1 MRGKAEARGVDRG
14 FCLAHDI
21 VGGADLVLRGGSWSY
36 GPASARVAYR
46 VDGAPGYRGLNLG
59 FRLAYD
65 STKGEQ
71 HEKEE

>member
-1 MRGKAEARGVDRG
+1 MRSKAKARSGARG

-21 VGGADLVLRGGSWSY
+21 VGGANRVLRGGSWLSSAQ
-36 GPASARVAYR
+36 GARVALRYGVGPAFR
-46 VDGAPGYRGLNLG
+46 FDYLG